1 MGGVSAAP
9 IVRRFPLNTVGRD
22 FAVGDIHGH
31 FTLLQ
36 EALAAIGF
44 DPTRDRLF
52 AVGDL
57 VDRGPECEQA
67 LAWLGMPWFA
77 SVRGNHDDY
86 VCRYDSCQVGNWLV
100 NGGLWFQGL
109 LPAEKAE
116 YATWF
121 RDLPIAIQVE
131 TPGGP
136 VGLVHA
142 DCPGGSWPEMLDA
155 LEALEGGALRD
166 LRNACMWSRKRH
178 ESRDQSVIEGVR
190 VVVVGHTPLDAPEK
204 LGNVIHIDTA
214 GWCPQAGGYFTL
226 LDLHT
231 LQAVCVRDVAA
242 DEQEVPA

>member
-1 MGGVSAAP
+1 MSAAP

-86 VCRYDSCQVGNWLV
+86 LPRHNSGQVGSWAL
-100 NGGLWFQGL
+100 NGGGWFAGL
-109 LPAEKAE
+109 MDCEKAE
-116 YATWF
+116 FAIWF
-121 RDLPIAIQVE
+121 DDLPIAIQVE
-131 TPGGP
+131 TPRGP

-142 DCPGGSWPEMLDA
+142 ECPYESWPLL
-155 LEALEGGALRD
+155 LERLETLEGGRLRD
-166 LRNACMWSRKRH
+166 LRNACMWSRKRYDT
-178 ESRDQSVIEGVR
+178 RDQSMVEGVR
-190 VVVVGHTPLDAPEK
+190 AVVVGHTPLDKPEK

-214 GWCPQAGGYFTL
+214 GWCPDHGGYFTL

-231 LQAVCVRDVAA
+231 LQATCVLDVEALDGRPEA
-242 DEQEVPA
+242 